1 MSVYRIAE
9 ININIQPK
17 SDYVRQQLSDF
28 AVNTERADFD
38 ISLTREDIRNEQKIY
53 CQNNADVKPTEL
65 SVDLCESLAL
75 YRKICRKIT
84 MDYNGILMHGAIIRY
99 KGNAH
104 MFTAPSG
111 TGKTTH
117 IRLWKKY
124 FGDEVEIVNG
134 DKPILREKDGI
145 ITAYGTPW
153 NGKENYGS
161 NISAPLKSIFLLK
174 RGKINTVK
182 KCNTKQAVPY
192 LLSQTLRYKDEKSVK
207 NLLDFIAKIIQTVNI
222 YELECNMELS
232 AVETSLSVIDKII
245 PEEH

>member
-124 FGDEVEIVNG
+124 FGEI
-134 DKPILREKDGI
+134 
-145 ITAYGTPW
+145 T
-153 NGKENYGS
+153 
-161 NISAPLKSIFLLK
+161 
-174 RGKINTVK
+174 
-182 KCNTKQAVPY
+182 
-192 LLSQTLRYKDEKSVK
+192 
-207 NLLDFIAKIIQTVNI
+207 
-222 YELECNMELS
+222 
-232 AVETSLSVIDKII
+232 
-245 PEEH
+245 